1 MSAIGTLLT
10 DHPLWAAAGVAE
22 PVLIALWVVIGGIV
36 LEARHGDEI
45 SGRPR

>member
-10 DHPLWAAAGVAE
+10 DHPLWAVAGVAG

-36 LEARHGDEI
+36 LETRHGDEI
-45 SGRPR
+45 SARPR